1 MGSSAAER
9 AVTVASSRAAIL
21 LCSLILNF
29 LKLNDISFQ
38 GPEQVTVAWGH
49 AAAGV
54 Q

>member
-21 LCSLILNF
+21 LCSFILK
-29 LKLNDISFQ
+29 KLNDISFQ